1 MSTIAIIGDGPLAAQ
16 IKIAVESAGYTGL
29 AYLFNQNGPQFD
41 PPVGLSEFM
50 VHVEEAELVIE
61 AVIGQIAYK
70 QMIIQALGNTDSL
83 ILSAVL
89 NSSATGSG
97 GWNKQPERL
106 VGWAA
111 LPPFDN
117 ADMIEVMAG
126 LRTSPETLETAR
138 QFLASLG
145 KEPVI
150 VNDTTGG
157 VLPRVVAN
165 LVNEAAFALM
175 EGVAEPADIDQ
186 AMRLGTNYPHGPL
199 EWADQI
205 GIDQV
210 AGILDALGDAYG
222 RDRYRTAP
230 LIKQMVAA
238 GWWGQ
243 RTGKGFYISA
253 G

>member
-16 IKIAVESAGYTGL
+16 IKEAVEKAGYTGL
-29 AYLFNQNGPQFD
+29 AYLFNQTGPQFD

-61 AVIGQIAYK
+61 AIIGQLAYK
-70 QMIIQALGNTDSL
+70 QMVIQALGTTGAL
-83 ILSAVL
+83 ILSSVL
-89 NSSATGSG
+89 NSSTTGTG
-97 GWNKQPERL
+97 GWLKQPERL

-111 LPPFDN
+111 LPPFED
-117 ADMIEVMAG
+117 ADTIEVMAG
-126 LRTSPETLETAR
+126 FRTSPETLETAR

-145 KEPVI
+145 KEPVM

-165 LVNEAAFALM
+165 LINEAAFALM
-175 EGVAEPADIDQ
+175 EGVADPADIDQ
-186 AMRLGTNYPHGPL
+186 AMKLGTNYPHGPL
-199 EWADQI
+199 EWADLI

-210 AGILDALGDAYG
+210 AGILDALNAAYG
-222 RDRYRTAP
+222 WDRYRVAP
-230 LIKQMVAA
+230 LIKQMVSA

-243 RTGKGFYISA
+243 RTGRGFYTID
-253 G
+253 